1 MEILVAVALGVVAS
15 FFIKA
20 VFMPELKVVTGITL
34 GAAGGLAAYLLST
47 AVSESVY
54 QYVATIGTA
63 TLVVGL
69 LWMVMR
75 QFGKTA

>member
-15 FFIKA
+15 FFVKA
-20 VFMPELKVVTGITL
+20 VFMPELKVATGVVL

-47 AVSESVY
+47 ALTASVY
-54 QYVATIGTA
+54 EYLATIGTA
-63 TLVVGL
+63 TVVVGL
-69 LWMVMR
+69 LWMLMR

>member
-20 VFMPELKVVTGITL
+20 VFMTELNMVTGIVL
-34 GAAGGLAAYLLST
+34 GAAGGLATYLLST
-47 AVSESVY
+47 ALSESIY
-54 QYVATIGTA
+54 EYLALGATA
-63 TLVVGL
+63 VVVVGL
-69 LWMVMR
+69 LWTVLR